1 MTSHGSGSSRG
12 TRGAQERVGQ
22 MSSRKT
28 DNGSEADLPRFSPEA
43 AAQFAD
49 EVENFREIARLLK
62 PSTGERPEIP
72 GLEIAGVSRPLK
84 DALIGGDHLVYLDF
98 KRRFDLPTRIANA
111 RRSGRQEV
119 AERLA
124 SLRERSGILLADAAG
139 HRITDALVTAML
151 HQAFLLGTYYE
162 LDINGEITTRL
173 FQHLKQR
180 FFEST
185 GIRKFVTMLYGE
197 VWSDGAFR
205 FVSAGH
211 PLPVVYSRRYERLV
225 HISRECATVYT
236 PLGMLPPEQ
245 EVDAPPDEV
254 YRVPGRG
261 FRVNEIRL
269 MGERDVMIL
278 YTDGFAEQ
286 GDGEFFR
293 SALERCLRAHQD
305 ENAGTIAAALDAELD
320 RWGPQEDDIT
330 FVVVRR
336 T

>member
-1 MTSHGSGSSRG
+1 MNGTARRNGSGRTPDDTVPS
-12 TRGAQERVGQ
+12 
-22 MSSRKT
+22 
-28 DNGSEADLPRFSPEA
+28 SEAAR
-43 AAQFAD
+43 FAD
-49 EVENFREIARLLK
+49 EVANFREIARLLK
-62 PSTGERPEIP
+62 PSTGELPDVP
-72 GLEIAGVSRPLK
+72 GLEIHGISRPLM

-98 KRRFDLPTRIANA
+98 KKRFDLPARIDNA
-111 RRSGRQEV
+111 RRSGRADV
-119 AERLA
+119 AARLE
-124 SLRERSGILLADAAG
+124 SLHQRSGILLADVAG
-139 HRITDALVTAML
+139 HRITDALVAAML
-151 HQAFLLGTYYE
+151 HQAFLLGVYYE

-180 FFEST
+180 FYEST

-197 VWSDGAFR
+197 VTADGAFR

-245 EVDAPPDEV
+245 EVDEPREEV

-261 FRVNEIRL
+261 YRVNEIRL

-278 YTDGFAEQ
+278 YTDGLAEHA
-286 GDGEFFR
+286 GGEFLR
-293 SALERCLRAHQD
+293 SGLEPCLRRHQDQSARDIACGIAEELERH
-305 ENAGTIAAALDAELD
+305 
-320 RWGPQEDDIT
+320 GPQKDDVT

-336 T
+336 A

>member
-1 MTSHGSGSSRG
+1 MAPPEERG
-12 TRGAQERVGQ
+12 DETDRGV
-22 MSSRKT
+22 S
-28 DNGSEADLPRFSPEA
+28 FSPEA
-43 AAQFAD
+43 AARFAD

-62 PSTGERPEIP
+62 PSAGERPDVP
-72 GLEIAGVSRPLK
+72 GLEIAAVSRPLR

-98 KRRFDLPTRIANA
+98 KRRFDLASRIAGA
-111 RRSGRQEV
+111 RKAGREDV

-124 SLRERSGILLADAAG
+124 SLRDRSGILLADAAG

-162 LDINGEITTRL
+162 LDIHGEITTRL

-180 FFEST
+180 FYEST

-197 VWSDGAFR
+197 VGSDGAFR

-236 PLGMLPPEQ
+236 PLGMLPPEE
-245 EVDAPPDEV
+245 EVGEAPEDV

-278 YTDGFAEQ
+278 YTDGFAEH

-293 SALERCLRAHQD
+293 SALEACLRAHQD
-305 ENAGTIAAALDAELD
+305 EPAESIAAAVAAELD
-320 RWGPQEDDIT
+320 RWGAQEDDIT

-336 T
+336 D